1 MDEKPS
7 PTEIPSVPLYYF
19 NLYNDAVTMD
29 EEGVQ
34 LADDDAALAHAV
46 KEARTMAADS
56 VSKGHLT
63 VSHRI
68 DFVDEKRN
76 PVGSVRFDEAVDIR
90 R

>member
-1 MDEKPS
+1 M
-7 PTEIPSVPLYYF
+7 PLYFF
-19 NLYNDAVTMD
+19 NLYNDEVTMD
-29 EEGVQ
+29 DEGVQ
-34 LADDDAALAHAV
+34 LADEEAARAHAI

-76 PVGSVRFDEAVDIR
+76 LVGSVRFDEAVDVR
-90 R
+90 L

>member
-1 MDEKPS
+1 M
-7 PTEIPSVPLYYF
+7 PLYFF
-19 NLYNDAVTMD
+19 NLYNDEVTMD
-29 EEGVQ
+29 GEGVQ
-34 LADDDAALAHAV
+34 LADEEAARAHAI

-76 PVGSVRFDEAVDIR
+76 LVGSVRFDEAVDVR
-90 R
+90 L